1 MHLEKNDIQM
11 TMKHRSNSRVFLDLS
26 YPYAYEN
33 QQISRHCV
41 NNKSLRLA
49 YHSRFRLS
57 FSTTSSRSHQVN
69 RNQFM
74 MEKKEYS
81 VLGLDAKRSNK
92 PLNFIIIIPAYFIN
106 PFKVSL
112 LLPFFRQ
119 QFAEEGSTY
128 ALNLFHSQIII

>member
-1 MHLEKNDIQM
+1 
-11 TMKHRSNSRVFLDLS
+11 MKHRSNSRVFLDLS
-26 YPYAYEN
+26 YPYEN
-33 QQISRHCV
+33 QQTSRYCV

-49 YHSRFRLS
+49 YHIRFRLS

-81 VLGLDAKRSNK
+81 LLGLDAKRSNK
-92 PLNFIIIIPAYFIN
+92 PLNFIIIFPAYLIN

-112 LLPFFRQ
+112 LLPFF
-119 QFAEEGSTY
+119 
-128 ALNLFHSQIII
+128 

>member
-1 MHLEKNDIQM
+1 
-11 TMKHRSNSRVFLDLS
+11 MKHRSNSRVFLDLS
-26 YPYAYEN
+26 YPYEN
-33 QQISRHCV
+33 QQTSRHCV

-57 FSTTSSRSHQVN
+57 FSTTSWWSHQQVN

-81 VLGLDAKRSNK
+81 LLGLDAKRSNK

-128 ALNLFHSQIII
+128 ALNLCHSQIII